1 MFVSVVEERAR
12 QERAERTR
20 AHIVEVA
27 ATAFAEHG
35 FDGISLNDVVRR
47 SGVSK
52 GAFYFHFSSKEEL
65 ALAAFQAKQTQLIG
79 RLAAGA
85 GPSASATEALADM
98 WRRRNRL
105 LAEDPSLGCVTRLG
119 GELNTRSSPGSAFAA
134 YHEAPI
140 EMMAGLVRRGQ
151 EAGELRSD
159 LDAGAVARAIFAWVV
174 GVDTLSLLSTGGKDL
189 EERSEEVLA
198 LLLPGLA
205 DHAGAPSPR
214 RRPRARSTPGDRSR
228 EENTR

>member
-1 MFVSVVEERAR
+1 MVEDGAR

-20 AHIVEVA
+20 ARIVEVA
-27 ATAFAEHG
+27 AAAFAEHG
-35 FDGISLNDVVRR
+35 LDGISLNDVVER
-47 SGVSK
+47 SGLSK

-65 ALAAFQAKQTQLIG
+65 ALAAFQAKQTQLL
-79 RLAAGA
+79 RLLRAG
-85 GPSASATEALADM
+85 GDSPPASATEALADM

-134 YHEAPI
+134 FHQAPI
-140 EMMAGLVRRGQ
+140 EMMAGFVRQGQ
-151 EAGELRSD
+151 EAGEFRSD
-159 LDAGAVARAIFAWVV
+159 LDAHAMARAIFAWVV
-174 GVDTLSLLSTGGKDL
+174 GMDTLSLLSTGGKDL

-205 DHAGAPSPR
+205 GPGHASSATA
-214 RRPRARSTPGDRSR
+214 RPKDRSR
-228 EENTR
+228 KEGPG